1 MQAFVDALCERVH
14 LTKLDEHPVLKNN
27 HGIRPSYVAFGL
39 LVFGAMFV
47 VSQYTTYWIS
57 MIIGLG
63 FPAYLTFKCLE
74 SGDSEEDSEDNEDER
89 KFWLTYWVVYG
100 LVEIVES
107 IFQSVLFKLPLY
119 NIIKLAFL
127 IYLQHPSS
135 RGAISI
141 YEKTLRDVLK
151 QHEQDIDDHLQ
162 SLRRFSRHKKMFTD
176 VIKSAKKQAIE
187 RIVN

>member
-14 LTKLDEHPVLKNN
+14 LTKLDEHPMLKNK
-27 HGIRPSYVAFGL
+27 HGIRPAYVGFGL
-39 LVFGAMFV
+39 LVFGATFV

-57 MIIGLG
+57 MFCGLL

-74 SGDSEEDSEDNEDER
+74 AGDSEDEEDNEGER
-89 KFWLTYWVVYG
+89 KFWLTYWVVFG
-100 LVEIVES
+100 LVEIIES